1 MLYIGARLGMPIALI
16 LDILMRS
23 TTLSAI
29 EIDVGTVFGHIGK
42 IGPQRVGL
50 SVDLTALRRFLEPP
64 SGWNK
69 GKSIF
74 FVSDTG

>member
-1 MLYIGARLGMPIALI
+1 MWALF
-16 LDILMRS
+16 
-23 TTLSAI
+23 
-29 EIDVGTVFGHIGK
+29 FGHIGK